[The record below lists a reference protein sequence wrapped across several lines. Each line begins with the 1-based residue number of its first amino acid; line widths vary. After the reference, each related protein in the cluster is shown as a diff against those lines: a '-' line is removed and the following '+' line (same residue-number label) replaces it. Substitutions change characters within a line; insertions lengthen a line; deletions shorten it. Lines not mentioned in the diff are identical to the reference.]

1 MVVASIVARVRP
13 ESLIPPAAGVEENRG
28 LSVTIFETL
37 CCAGIYRFWTSGMR
51 RVLVSVI
58 LLGECD
64 RFDVMKPLAG
74 PHCRRKI
81 TPTIHIM
88 IRVPVS
94 SC

>member
-1 MVVASIVARVRP
+1 M
-13 ESLIPPAAGVEENRG
+13 
-28 LSVTIFETL
+28 L
-37 CCAGIYRFWTSGMR
+37 CRNLQILDFRNEAH
-51 RVLVSVI
+51 VLVSVI

-64 RFDVMKPLAG
+64 RFDVMKPIAG
-74 PHCRRKI
+74 SHCRRKI